1 MWRSMLEQ
9 IEMIESRLHYRLFIL
24 MDENTSI
31 TSVSNDLL
39 CLERTNDKFV

>member
-1 MWRSMLEQ
+1 MLEQ
-9 IEMIESRLHYRLFIL
+9 IEMIESRLHYHAFIL

-39 CLERTNDKFV
+39 CLEHMDDKFV